1 MPFLSWVKSEF
12 FELHNLGNTSVG
24 CKQKVIKKPLALT
37 LRNSYLTR
45 EDDMALILDPKQHD
59 ESVRLFLR
67 HYNLLSS
74 RQPDLVVLQEILA
87 SFSHL
92 PYENLSKI
100 IKFHRHGGQE
110 AERLRLPEEVI
121 EEHLRM
127 RLGGTCFSLTFFL
140 QAILLHH
147 GFLCYIVMG
156 DMKVGKNIHCAM
168 VVLLNGVKYLVDP
181 GYLLRQPLAFDPNRP
196 RLYHTEFT
204 GVELRFNLAHEA
216 YEVFT
221 FNRQEMKWRY
231 RFVDRPT
238 PPEEFLQHWQ
248 ASFHRNSMN
257 TLCLTRATDEE
268 LIYIRKDFMR
278 ITNWDG
284 KRNVSI
290 KGKCHAAIQQVFGIA
305 PEYVEQALSAL
316 RENSE
321 RRAMIENRE

>member
-1 MPFLSWVKSEF
+1 M
-12 FELHNLGNTSVG
+12 T
-24 CKQKVIKKPLALT
+24 
-37 LRNSYLTR
+37 
-45 EDDMALILDPKQHD
+45 LILDPKQHD
-59 ESVRLFLR
+59 EGVRLFLK
-67 HYNLLSS
+67 HYNISPHH
-74 RQPDLVVLQEILA
+74 QPALAVLQKILA

-100 IKFHRHGGQE
+100 IKFHRHGAHE

-121 EEHLRM
+121 EEHLRF

-147 GFLCYIVMG
+147 GFPCYIVMG
-156 DMKVGKNIHCAM
+156 DMKAGKNIHCAM
-168 VVLLNGVKYLVDP
+168 VVLLDGVKYLVDP
-181 GYLLRQPLAFDPNRP
+181 GYLLRQPVALDPNRP

-204 GVELRFNLAHEA
+204 GVELRFNPAREA

-238 PPEEFLQHWQ
+238 PPKEFLQYWQ

-257 TLCLTRATDEE
+257 VLCLTRATDDE
-268 LIYIRKDFMR
+268 LIYMRKDFMR
-278 ITNWDG
+278 IANLDG

-290 KGKCHAAIQQVFGIA
+290 KGKYHETIQQMFGIA

-316 RENSE
+316 RENLVGQ
-321 RRAMIENRE
+321 ATPPVKAAIANFQLQI

>member
-1 MPFLSWVKSEF
+1 
-12 FELHNLGNTSVG
+12 
-24 CKQKVIKKPLALT
+24 
-37 LRNSYLTR
+37 
-45 EDDMALILDPKQHD
+45 MALILDPKQHD
-59 ESVRLFLR
+59 ESVRLFFR
-67 HYNLLSS
+67 RYNLLSS
-74 RQPDLVVLQEILA
+74 RQPDLVMLQEILA

-100 IKFHRHGGQE
+100 IKFHRHGAHE
-110 AERLRLPEEVI
+110 TERLRLPEEVI
-121 EEHLRM
+121 EDHLRM

-147 GFLCYIVMG
+147 GFPCYIVMA
-156 DMKVGKNIHCAM
+156 DMKAGKNIHCAM
-168 VVLLNGVKYLVDP
+168 VVLLDSVKYLVDP
-181 GYLLRQPLAFDPNRP
+181 GYLLRQPMALDSNRP

-204 GVELRFNLAHEA
+204 GVELRFNPAHEA

-238 PPEEFLQHWQ
+238 LPEEFLQHWQ

-257 TLCLTRATDEE
+257 ALCLTRVADEE
-268 LIYIRKDFMR
+268 LIYIRRDFMR
-278 ITNWDG
+278 ITNLEG

-290 KGKCHAAIQQVFGIA
+290 KSRYHATIQQEFGIA

-316 RENSE
+316 RENLMAQAASPVN
-321 RRAMIENRE
+321 AAIANLKF